1 MRANDQIVGNVY
13 KNITEEFIKYRKLT
27 VVDMLPYEVV
37 SHELF
42 TNGYT
47 IINCL
52 HSSEN
57 SDSESKQVKIVL
69 YHFNTS
75 EGLKAADVKKLVS
88 KFNPS
93 DEIIL
98 VTQNPVSTHVVNYI
112 KTVGIVAYTYS
123 NFIIVVPDHILVPKY
138 RVLNTAE
145 SIELIE
151 NLYIKKSTLP
161 KVKRSDATVIWSH
174 AKPGDIIEYTR
185 NDEVAGVSIY
195 YRLVV

>member
-27 VVDMLPYEVV
+27 VVDILPYEVV

-47 IINCL
+47 IINCI
-52 HSSEN
+52 HN
-57 SDSESKQVKIVL
+57 HIDNDSDKQVKIVL

-88 KFNPS
+88 KFS
-93 DEIIL
+93 QSYEIIL

-161 KVKRSDATVIWSH
+161 KVKRNDATVIWSH

-185 NDEVAGVSIY
+185 NDEVSGISIY
-195 YRLVV
+195 YRLVI